1 MIRLGRRGSTPVTR
15 RSRSSPPLIGLVSDT
30 DPPLAAAQIPCT
42 SGWPSDNRCGGHG
55 LAGPAPRQSPGRRSV
70 VQSSS
75 RRSLLGIGIDVF
87 VVEPVTLVLVEL
99 KVPLLV
105 TVED

>member
-55 LAGPAPRQSPGRRSV
+55 LAGPAPRCPWAPTDAAVDNSTAPMPRATISCPVLIWR
-70 VQSSS
+70 
-75 RRSLLGIGIDVF
+75 LLAGIGIDVF
-87 VVEPVTLVLVEL
+87 VV
-99 KVPLLV
+99 
-105 TVED
+105 